1 MGMNF
6 NAAAHG
12 RAVVADAEKA
22 LALVRWVAIR
32 GGFFL
37 ITDIGM
43 APCPRV
49 QICSKRSKRLIEEI
63 KQQFTAEIMGR
74 SYGSQGEQQH
84 WQAEINGGLILWVE
98 YSGDS
103 NDRVE

>member
-1 MGMNF
+1 MGANF

-12 RAVVADAEKA
+12 RAVVADAETA

-37 ITDIGM
+37 QTDIGL

-49 QICSKRSKRLIEEI
+49 QICSKRSKRLIAEI
-63 KQQFTAEIMGR
+63 KQQFSAESMGR
-74 SYGSQGEQQH
+74 SYGPHGEQIH
-84 WQAEINGGLILWVE
+84 YQAEIKGGLVLWIE
-98 YSGDS
+98 YSGDG
-103 NDRVE
+103 NERIE